1 MSGIVCAIR
10 GGPASKSTLRKAIE
24 LAQIRDAPL
33 YLLFVINLEFL
44 AQTAH
49 SRTTSLE
56 EEMRDMG
63 ELILLMA
70 QESAAAANVS
80 TRPTVRE
87 GEVAD
92 QIIALCKEVDAD
104 VVVVGKPLTHRAT
117 IAFDEVK
124 LQQFKRRMKEECQA
138 RLVLVE

>member
-24 LAQIRDAPL
+24 LAQIRDVPL

-49 SRTTSLE
+49 SRTISLE

-63 ELILLMA
+63 EMILLMA

-80 TRPTVRE
+80 TYPVIRR
-87 GEVAD
+87 GEVAE
-92 QIIALCKEVDAD
+92 QIIALCKNVDAD
-104 VVVVGKPLTHRAT
+104 VVVVGKPLTHRVT
-117 IAFDEVK
+117 TAFDEGK
-124 LQQFKRRMKEECQA
+124 LSQFKLRMNEDCQA
-138 RLVLVE
+138 ALVIVE